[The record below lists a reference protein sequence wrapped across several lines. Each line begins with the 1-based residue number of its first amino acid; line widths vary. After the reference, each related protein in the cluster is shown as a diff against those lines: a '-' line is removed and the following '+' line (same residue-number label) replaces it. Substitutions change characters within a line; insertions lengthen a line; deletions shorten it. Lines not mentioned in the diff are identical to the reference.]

1 MTAIDPRLSKAF
13 KEQNGFALEDHLILL
28 AYVGSHSHGT
38 YIPPEEKDSIDDTDF
53 MGIVIPP
60 AHLLLGLDTWD
71 NWVWQFEELDVV
83 LYSLPKAVKLLLKG
97 NPNILGL
104 LWLRRDDY
112 LFLNPIGR
120 ELIAN
125 REDYTSK
132 DVYHSF
138 VGYADGQ
145 FKKMTSFNSERAL
158 EYDNLVRWMQSTMNL
173 TPEQVIGAD
182 QAKLESL
189 IAGAGIQT
197 ELDSSMLAYLLDFQ
211 KLHRKY
217 FSGYMGEKRKNM
229 VRKYGYDTKNASHL
243 LRLLRM
249 GIEFMQ
255 TGELQVFRTK
265 DAQELIAIK
274 KGAWTLEQVVAEAE
288 AGFVKA
294 KEVQVTSTLPEKADT
309 AKVER
314 WLVSTLSESCA
325 YDVSLYPKQE
335 H

>member
-1 MTAIDPRLSKAF
+1 MNTIDPRLSKAF

-60 AHLLLGLDTWD
+60 AHLLLGLNTWD

-104 LWLRRDDY
+104 LWLRREDY

-125 REDYTSK
+125 RDDYTSK

-138 VGYADGQ
+138 IGYADGQ
-145 FKKMTSFNSERAL
+145 LKKMTSFDAERAL
-158 EYDNLVRWMQSTMNL
+158 EYDNYVNWLSEGLGL
-173 TPEQVIGAD
+173 TPQDVIGAD
-182 QAKLESL
+182 EAKIQSL
-189 IAGAGIQT
+189 AGKWGLGGEDRIRA
-197 ELDSSMLAYLLDFQ
+197 FQ

-217 FSGYMGEKRKNM
+217 FSGYMGEKRKGM
-229 VRKYGYDTKNASHL
+229 VRKYGYDTKNAAHL

-255 TGELQVFRTK
+255 TGQLQVFRTN

-274 KGAWTLEQVVAEAE
+274 KGAWTLEQVVAEAN
-288 AGFVKA
+288 AGFETA
-294 KEVQVTSTLPEKADT
+294 KKGKESSTLPEKANT
-309 AKVER
+309 EKVER
-314 WLVSTLSESCA
+314 WLVRTLTETCT

>member
-1 MTAIDPRLSKAF
+1 VNNIDPRLSKAF

-60 AHLLLGLDTWD
+60 AHLLLGLNTWD

-104 LWLRRDDY
+104 LWLRREDY

-120 ELIAN
+120 ELIVN
-125 REDYTSK
+125 RDDYTSK

-138 VGYADGQ
+138 IGYADGQ
-145 FKKMTSFNSERAL
+145 LKKMTSFDAERAL
-158 EYDNLVRWMQSTMNL
+158 EYDKIVTELAKNGL
-173 TPEQVIGAD
+173 TPESVIGAD
-182 QAKLESL
+182 QNKVDALCAHNLSL
-189 IAGAGIQT
+189 YDT
-197 ELDSSMLAYLLDFQ
+197 VHSFQ

-217 FSGYMGEKRKNM
+217 FSGYMGEKRKGM
-229 VRKYGYDTKNASHL
+229 VRKYGYDTKNAAHL

-255 TGELQVFRTK
+255 TGVLQVFRTN

-274 KGAWTLEQVVAEAE
+274 KGAWTLEQVVAEAN
-288 AGFVKA
+288 AGFETA
-294 KEVQVTSTLPEKADT
+294 KKIKESSTLPEKANT
-309 AKVER
+309 EKVER
-314 WLVSTLSESCA
+314 WLVRTLTECCN